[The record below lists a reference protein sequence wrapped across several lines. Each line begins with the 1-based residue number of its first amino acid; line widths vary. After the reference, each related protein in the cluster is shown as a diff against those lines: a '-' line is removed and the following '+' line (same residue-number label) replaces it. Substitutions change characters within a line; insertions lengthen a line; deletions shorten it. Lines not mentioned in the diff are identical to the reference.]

1 MAYGSGKYTYE
12 VVEGWGKLPEG
23 RDLGLVSGMACD
35 SQDRVYVFNRSP
47 QPAVLV
53 FDREGNFLKSW
64 GEDIFSSPHGIW
76 ISPDDHIYCTDT
88 EDHTVRILSVD
99 GEILMT
105 LGTEGQ
111 PGEPGAPFNKPTRAL
126 LGPSGDIYVSDGYGQ
141 SRVHKFSKDGTLLRS
156 WGEDGEDPG
165 QFNLPHNIWVDPR
178 ERALVVD
185 RGNRRVQVFNSD
197 GEYLTEWPDLLSPN
211 EIYIDAD
218 DTVYIAEGGQRI
230 SIMNLEGEVLVR
242 WGEKGNA
249 PGQFSDSPHGIWVD
263 SHGDIY
269 VSEVIAEKRFQKF
282 AKC

>member
-23 RDLGLVSGMACD
+23 RELGLVSGMACD

-76 ISPDDHIYCTDT
+76 MSPDDHIYCTDT

-141 SRVHKFSKDGTLLRS
+141 SRVHKFSKAGTLLRS
-156 WGEDGEDPG
+156 WGEDGEGPG

>member
-12 VVEGWGKLPEG
+12 VVEGWVKLPEG
-23 RDLGLVSGMACD
+23 RELGLVSGMACD

-64 GEDIFSSPHGIW
+64 GEDIFTSPHGIW
-76 ISPDDHIYCTDT
+76 ISPDDQIYCTDT
-88 EDHTVRILSVD
+88 EDHTVRILSLD

-105 LGTEGQ
+105 LGTEGK
-111 PGEPGAPFNKPTRAL
+111 PGEPDMPFNKPTRAV

-141 SRVHKFSKDGTLLRS
+141 SRVHRFSKDGKLIRS
-156 WGEDGEDPG
+156 WGEPGKGPG

-197 GEYLTEWPDLLSPN
+197 GEYLAEWPDLLSPN
-211 EIYIDAD
+211 EIYIDED
-218 DTVYIAEGGQRI
+218 ETVYIAEAGQRI
-230 SIMNLEGEVLVR
+230 SIMNLKGEVIVR
-242 WGEKGNA
+242 WGEKGNS

-263 SHGDIY
+263 SYGDIY
-269 VSEVIAEKRFQKF
+269 VSEVVAEKRLQKF